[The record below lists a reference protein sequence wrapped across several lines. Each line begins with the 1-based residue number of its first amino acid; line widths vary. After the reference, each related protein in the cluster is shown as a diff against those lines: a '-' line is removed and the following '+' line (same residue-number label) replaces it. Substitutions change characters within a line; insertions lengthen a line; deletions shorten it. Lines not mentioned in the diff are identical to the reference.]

1 MCSCQQLSGK
11 LNTFHTCVI
20 LAMRCGVLL
29 STVLSLTLCNYICT
43 WLVSVPSADVV
54 FIIELM
60 CSLTRNSIMFVCC
73 GTLHPNS
80 YPKNGCVWAGKPTL
94 SLRNASQQ
102 TKPPFVFV
110 HVVFCKAAN
119 SNETTPFA
127 LKSTVFACQVAA
139 NACFISFQPFLQLTW
154 GVYPRWSAMVRS
166 DGLSAFCGHFSSSLT
181 HQRSSSALLGVS
193 GVRFRLV

>member
-20 LAMRCGVLL
+20 LAMRCAVLL

-43 WLVSVPSADVV
+43 WLVIVPSADVV

-110 HVVFCKAAN
+110 HVVFLQ
-119 SNETTPFA
+119 SNKFQWNNA
-127 LKSTVFACQVAA
+127 LCFKKYRFCLPSRSKCLLHFLSTVPTTDLGGLPTLISNGQV
-139 NACFISFQPFLQLTW
+139 W
-154 GVYPRWSAMVRS
+154 W
-166 DGLSAFCGHFSSSLT
+166 AFSL
-181 HQRSSSALLGVS
+181 L
-193 GVRFRLV
+193 

>member
-20 LAMRCGVLL
+20 LAMRCAVLL

-60 CSLTRNSIMFVCC
+60 CSLTKNSIMLICC

-80 YPKNGCVWAGKPTL
+80 YPKNGCMWAGKPTL

-110 HVVFCKAAN
+110 HIVFCKAAN

-127 LKSTVFACQVAA
+127 LKSTVFLPAKLQQMLASFLFLCTSDFGDLPTLINNGQVWW
-139 NACFISFQPFLQLTW
+139 PF
-154 GVYPRWSAMVRS
+154 
-166 DGLSAFCGHFSSSLT
+166 SL
-181 HQRSSSALLGVS
+181 L
-193 GVRFRLV
+193 